1 MFQPPLK
8 AIAPNSNLH
17 STALIKDVIHK
28 KSMQSKPIQPV
39 QSVQAMK
46 PEFNEYDEFGDER
59 QDFRNFND
67 FNKNGERR
75 ESNGVHK
82 EINGLRPTELSASIC
97 TMSISTIK
105 TAAEPSNYSYEDA
118 IEDYK
123 TRVSRAGSS
132 NLSQQEPTTNVK
144 LDLPRGD
151 ILKRRELF
159 EKEASPVKIE
169 NQNKVGE
176 VASIKSRISSLKS
189 NLTTVTVPTPPSP
202 SRIVEQKLK
211 DRVNSLQNN
220 GLEEVKRPVDIQLK
234 RDEFEFR

>member
-46 PEFNEYDEFGDER
+46 PEFNEYDEFGDEH
-59 QDFRNFND
+59 QFNA
-67 FNKNGERR
+67 FGKNGD
-75 ESNGVHK
+75 NK
-82 EINGLRPTELSASIC
+82 ETRATELSASIC

-105 TAAEPSNYSYEDA
+105 TASEPSSYSYEDA

-132 NLSQQEPTTNVK
+132 TLSQQDNSPNVK

-176 VASIKSRISSLKS
+176 VASIKSRISSLKT
-189 NLTTVTVPTPPSP
+189 NMATVTLPTPPSP

-211 DRVNSLQNN
+211 DRVSSLQNSV
-220 GLEEVKRPVDIQLK
+220 LEEVKKPVEIQLK